1 MELSESEIDTEYTT
15 VGGWATEL
23 MGHIPEAGETIELE
37 RFRITAIDVDEI
49 KVEKVVIEII
59 PERNMDENE

>member
-1 MELSESEIDTEYTT
+1 
-15 VGGWATEL
+15 